1 MLKKLHVFWRRFL
14 LLLRVVLAVHLVI
27 VEDGG
32 GIAVE
37 AEVCGGVFEPG
48 DDGDS
53 EDEGVEF

>member
-32 GIAVE
+32 GVPVE
-37 AEVCGGVFEPG
+37 AEVGGGVFEPG
-48 DDGDS
+48 DYGDS

>member
-1 MLKKLHVFWRRFL
+1 M

-37 AEVCGGVFEPG
+37 AEVGGGVFEPG

>member
-1 MLKKLHVFWRRFL
+1 MLEELHVFWRRFL

-32 GIAVE
+32 GVSVE
-37 AEVCGGVFEPG
+37 AEVGGGVFEPG